1 MDLIINIIFVC
12 LMTFNVSAS
21 IIEWKKI
28 KQDHKL
34 KKQRL
39 KEKNE
44 QLEEKK
50 QKLNIDLKHLKKEN
64 FNKNI
69 YAKFTKEDA
78 DYVLKVT
85 DKIKTNQDL
94 AHFESALL
102 KNIKIEFMRNFFI
115 NAPYITIKKFSLLEA
130 PIKNDHR
137 ILGTYNGSTKEI
149 KVYDKKESTLNHELL
164 HAASSDFTYSAVGF
178 SVEFE
183 KLGMFGE
190 GLNEG
195 YTELINNRII
205 NDLNNIFYDFLILIK
220 AKLYEESFALMEE
233 LLKCKVRFKILTAEF
248 NSENDSNE
256 DNKILIRNLYE
267 SKFINR
273 SYAMNNLLTLYYHL
287 WNKVKTKDDND
298 DNIISTLK
306 MYRTNVGKIK

>member
-28 KQDHKL
+28 KQNHKL

-44 QLEEKK
+44 KLEEKK
-50 QKLNIDLKHLKKEN
+50 QKLNIDLKHLKEEK

-115 NAPYITIKKFSLLEA
+115 NAPYITIKKFSVLEA

-149 KVYDKKESTLNHELL
+149 KVYDKKESTLNH
-164 HAASSDFTYSAVGF
+164 
-178 SVEFE
+178 
-183 KLGMFGE
+183 
-190 GLNEG
+190 
-195 YTELINNRII
+195 
-205 NDLNNIFYDFLILIK
+205 
-220 AKLYEESFALMEE
+220 
-233 LLKCKVRFKILTAEF
+233 
-248 NSENDSNE
+248 
-256 DNKILIRNLYE
+256 
-267 SKFINR
+267 
-273 SYAMNNLLTLYYHL
+273 
-287 WNKVKTKDDND
+287 
-298 DNIISTLK
+298 
-306 MYRTNVGKIK
+306 

>member
-28 KQDHKL
+28 KQNHKL

-44 QLEEKK
+44 KLEEKK
-50 QKLNIDLKHLKKEN
+50 QKLNIDLKHLKEEK

-115 NAPYITIKKFSLLEA
+115 NAPYITIKKFSVLEA

-183 KLGMFGE
+183 KAGMFGE

-195 YTELINNRII
+195 YTELINNRIFKYKSKSYI
-205 NDLNNIFYDFLILIK
+205 HLQYLARLIEDFFENKEDMMLYYFNANVFGLII
-220 AKLYEESFALMEE
+220 E
-233 LLKCKVRFKILTAEF
+233 LLKSMSL
-248 NSENDSNE
+248 E
-256 DNKILIRNLYE
+256 DAISIIVDMD
-267 SKFINR
+267 KFIHLSDFDIKEYLKLKR
-273 SYAMNNLLTLYYHL
+273 KIEKLYDEKKAKD
-287 WNKVKTKDDND
+287 KVKK
-298 DNIISTLK
+298 
-306 MYRTNVGKIK
+306 KIKVK